1 MEQVVDIEDL
11 WAKVHAQLF
20 GYISKHVKSKD
31 EVNDIIQDTFIK
43 VKTNIDKLIN
53 PAKVESWI
61 FQIARNTMNDYFR
74 KQKKTYNNV
83 GDSDEP
89 IIEPSAFDEEDIK
102 VQIQTKEFSQY
113 AGFVVSE
120 LPEKYRIAVQM
131 ADIEGLSMKE
141 IADELNISVSG
152 AKSRVQRGRK
162 LIKEII
168 LKCCDV
174 NTDKYG
180 NIVDYERRNCNNP
193 KKC

>member
-1 MEQVVDIEDL
+1 MQQSVDIAGL
-11 WAKVHAQLF
+11 WTKIHGQLF
-20 GYISKHVKSKD
+20 GYISKHVKTKD
-31 EVNDIIQDTFIK
+31 DINDIIQDTFIK
-43 VKTNIDKLIN
+43 VKTNIDKLKN
-53 PAKVESWI
+53 PAKVESWV

-74 KQKKTYNNV
+74 KQKKAFNN
-83 GDSDEP
+83 DENTDELSVDP
-89 IIEPSAFDEEDIK
+89 RELDEEDIK
-102 VQIQTKEFSQY
+102 VQIQTKNFSEY
-113 AGFVVSE
+113 AGFVVNE
-120 LPEKYRIAVQM
+120 LPEKYRKAVHM

-141 IADELNISVSG
+141 VAEELGISVSG

-180 NIVDYERRNCNNP
+180 NIVDYERRDCNS